1 LKEIVM
7 KAWLLD
13 SLGGLDA
20 LRMGEAPEPVPA
32 ANEVVLEVLYAG
44 LNPADR
50 YLSEGMYPARPAL
63 PHILGRDGVGR
74 VVAIGKDVH
83 GISLGQQLIVLRSE
97 IGVGRAGTFAQR
109 VAVPVES
116 VAEIP
121 AGWTL
126 EQAAGASL
134 VYLTAYQALTQWEPT
149 RGTAFPGGEPP
160 GVVLVTGASGG
171 VGVASVQLAHVMGHT
186 VIALSRSKEKQ
197 QKLLALGA
205 AAAFDPED
213 TQWRKRAKEFLGP
226 QKVDLAIDNIGGPLF
241 SDVIDLLGMN
251 GKVSVVGRL
260 AGPVPQFNT
269 ATLFFR
275 RLRIGGVAVG
285 AYTAEESHAAWKAI
299 VALLQHANARPLV
312 DAVLPFE
319 KLKDA
324 FEKLAKGPM
333 GKVLVGMKK

>member
-1 LKEIVM
+1 M

-20 LRMGEAPEPVPA
+20 LRIAEVPEPAPA
-32 ANEVVLEVLYAG
+32 GNEVVLEVLYAG

-97 IGVGRAGTFAQR
+97 IGVSRAGTFAQR

-134 VYLTAYQALTQWEPT
+134 VYLTAYQALTQWGKLE
-149 RGTAFPGGEPP
+149 P

-171 VGVASVQLAHVMGHT
+171 VGVAAVQLGHVIGHT
-186 VIALSRSKEKQ
+186 VIALSRSEEKQ
-197 QKLLALGA
+197 QKLLGLGA
-205 AAAFDPED
+205 AAAIDPED
-213 TQWRKRAKEFLGP
+213 TQWRKRAKEFL
-226 QKVDLAIDNIGGPLF
+226 QAWKVDLAIDNIGGPLF
-241 SDVIDLLGMN
+241 SEVIDLMGMN
-251 GKVSVVGRL
+251 GKVSAVGRV

-285 AYTAEESHAAWKAI
+285 TYTPEESQAAWKAI
-299 VALLQHANARPLV
+299 VALLQQANARPLV
-312 DAVLPFE
+312 DAVFPFE

-333 GKVLVGMKK
+333 GKVLVAVGELEAA